1 MGELRKEERQ
11 PSIRLRDACARCRSP
26 APVMCMAREERGSTL
41 ALPLVG
47 TLQAD
52 FPKPAHPR
60 SSEDLQP
67 GPGRQRAS
75 VGASKADPRA
85 GRRHIEEAGERLA
98 SGGHVSQPAKEP
110 KSNLTLL
117 GATV

>member
-11 PSIRLRDACARCRSP
+11 PSTRRGACAWCRSP

-47 TLQAD
+47 TLPAD

-75 VGASKADPRA
+75 VGASETDPRA
-85 GRRHIEEAGERLA
+85 RRRHIEEAGERLA
-98 SGGHVSQPAKEP
+98 SRGHVSQPAKEP